1 MERKEYDEYGGR
13 RRTEISSGKNPPEE
27 NPAEDRIPGM
37 VYDLAAQVIRFIS
50 EADELYARSE
60 ESAQESRKEPL
71 EAEKPPGGLQK
82 YLDASC

>member
-1 MERKEYDEYGGR
+1 
-13 RRTEISSGKNPPEE
+13 
-27 NPAEDRIPGM
+27 M

-71 EAEKPPGGLQK
+71 EVEKPPGGLQK